1 MVVLYMSEGSATI
14 HRNYSYLPTC
24 LLNAM
29 FVLFPSQRDNGHVFA
44 GSFSRQ
50 YLKRFWSNFQYLVG
64 LVISV
69 KQQSCNIQLNCMFSI
84 ALLVLT
90 ISL

>member
-14 HRNYSYLPTC
+14 HRNYSYSTC
-24 LLNAM
+24 LSNAM

-44 GSFSRQ
+44 GSFSRK

-64 LVISV
+64 LIVSV
-69 KQQSCNIQLNCMFSI
+69 KQQLCNIQLNCMFSI

-90 ISL
+90 VSW